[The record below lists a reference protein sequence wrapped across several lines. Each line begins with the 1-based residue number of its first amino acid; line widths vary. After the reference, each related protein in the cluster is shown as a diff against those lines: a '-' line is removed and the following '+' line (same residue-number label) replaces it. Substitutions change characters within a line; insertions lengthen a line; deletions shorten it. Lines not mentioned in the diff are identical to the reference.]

1 MESAPPLNWKALYKK
16 WGFTVVDKTGG
27 KLPYETNKSYVLWPP
42 PGDGIGL
49 LVDVLGIAVYR
60 TATVLSGGT
69 EGVYEFEGGIG
80 VFADNRL
87 LLVETKFRAP
97 LDGDQETELWFG
109 TTVTL
114 TERQQAYLLDES
126 RSLFVD
132 VFNIGKVQP
141 DKVTVVPMGIEEV
154 RDIPELREGRA
165 YEECINFRP

>member
-1 MESAPPLNWKALYKK
+1 M
-16 WGFTVVDKTGG
+16 
-27 KLPYETNKSYVLWPP
+27 
-42 PGDGIGL
+42 
-49 LVDVLGIAVYR
+49 
-60 TATVLSGGT
+60 
-69 EGVYEFEGGIG
+69 
-80 VFADNRL
+80 
-87 LLVETKFRAP
+87 
-97 LDGDQETELWFG
+97 WFG

-141 DKVTVVPMGIEEV
+141 DKVTVVPMAIEEV